1 MKQFITLT
9 IFIIASLSRL
19 AVPCYAEKNAAKKFP
34 ADRVAKE
41 TALYVETLKLKG
53 DDAKKFTKLYTEY
66 RRKIHNALEKNR
78 IPFKCE
84 NTKLTD
90 EQIDKNIRA
99 RFASSREMLEI
110 REQYYPKFL
119 KIITPTQYEKLNKL
133 EQRVFEKSRR
143 EHQRRKTTRS
153 TVSTSNAKKVKSQAG
168 TRVRNNSSRR
178 VQYVSSFGEIVQIDS
193 LSNLVQGK
201 LSKIDADLED
211 LHKSLAEV
219 NQIDSKLKEMH
230 LSLVKVKQ
238 IDAELKDL
246 DTKLRSLYNIEKR
259 SNP

>member
-1 MKQFITLT
+1 MKQFITLA
-9 IFIIASLSRL
+9 IIIIASLSRL
-19 AVPCYAEKNAAKKFP
+19 AVPCHAEKTEAKKFP

-66 RRKIHNALEKNR
+66 RRKIHNALEKNS

-119 KIITPTQYEKLNKL
+119 KIITPAQYEKLNKL
-133 EQRVFEKSRR
+133 EQRVFEKSRH
-143 EHQRRKTTRS
+143 EHQRRKSTRTTTTNKRS
-153 TVSTSNAKKVKSQAG
+153 TQS
-168 TRVRNNSSRR
+168 RNSSS
-178 VQYVSSFGEIVQIDS
+178 VAILLPDLSYLSEMQANLVELKKICHAQKAQVDGDLVVLNKNIAKLKKIKHDQMIQIDM
-193 LSNLVQGK
+193 
-201 LSKIDADLED
+201 E
-211 LHKSLAEV
+211 
-219 NQIDSKLKEMH
+219 
-230 LSLVKVKQ
+230 
-238 IDAELKDL
+238 
-246 DTKLRSLYNIEKR
+246 
-259 SNP
+259 